1 MHVVHFVPA
10 LFGRAGVFG
19 GAERYAYELAK
30 TMAGKTRTTLVS
42 FGARDDA
49 FRDGALDVR
58 VIGQPIRVRGQVE
71 NPFSFRIVPWLVRAD
86 VVHCHQRQ
94 IFTSTF
100 CAVVGRVVRRP
111 VFVTALGGGGW
122 DISAYVR
129 TDRLFRGHLHIS
141 QYAETIERHPRGTRT
156 RVILGGVDTEKF
168 SPDASVTREPAAL
181 FVGRLLP
188 HKGVDVLV
196 RAVNPDTTTWLVG
209 TEAVP
214 RYREDLERFA
224 IGKRVEFLSGLDD
237 AAVIE
242 RYRRASVLVLP
253 SVYRT
258 LYGDETPVPELLGQ
272 TLIEAMACGT
282 PVIGSNVASL
292 PEIIED
298 GVTGFLVPPNDPDA
312 LNERIQWLLAD
323 AARAA
328 EMGRRARERVLAR
341 FTWNAVVERCLV
353 AYAGS

>member
-30 TMAGKTRTTLVS
+30 TMAGRTRTTLVS

-49 FRDGALDVR
+49 FSDGALDVR
-58 VIGQPIRVRGQVE
+58 VIGRPLRVRGQAE
-71 NPFSFRIVPWLVRAD
+71 NPFSFRLIPWLARAD
-86 VVHCHQRQ
+86 IVHCHQRQ

-100 CAVVGRVVRRP
+100 CAVLGRLSRRR
-111 VFVTALGGGGW
+111 VFVTPLGGGAW
-122 DISAYVR
+122 DISAYIR
-129 TDRLFRGHLHIS
+129 TDRLFRAHLHIS
-141 QYAETIERHPRGTRT
+141 QYSERIEGHPRGTRT

-168 SPDASVTREPAAL
+168 SPSEDVARERAVL

-196 RAVNPDTTTWLVG
+196 RGVNSDTVTWLVG

-214 RYREDLERFA
+214 RYRQDLERFA
-224 IGKRVEFLSGLDD
+224 QGKRVEFLSGLDD
-237 AAVIE
+237 GAVVD

-258 LYGDETPVPELLGQ
+258 LYGEETAVPELLGQ

-282 PVIGSNVASL
+282 PVIGTNVASL

-298 GVTGFLVPPNDPDA
+298 GVTGFLVPPNDAAA
-312 LNERIQWLLAD
+312 LGQRIEWILAD
-323 AARAA
+323 PARSV
-328 EMGRRARERVLAR
+328 EMGRRARARVLER
-341 FTWNAVVERCLV
+341 FSWNAVVERCLA
-353 AYAGS
+353 AYTSA